1 MSTLCNILGGDRYF
15 VKMIKARVE
24 EKGWYCRDLGYSGVG
39 TFSIQCLG

>member
-24 EKGWYCRDLGYSGVG
+24 EKGLVLLGSGIQRSWY
-39 TFSIQCLG
+39 I